1 MGMTPMY
8 GTGWMGGNPNQPYN
22 NASAPPYQAPGYQ
35 QGYQQSGNAFPNNE
49 GYYAPFGGPQP
60 GVELQQP
67 QNVYARG
74 PEAEYGAPAGP
85 PPGKGDG
92 VIR

>member
-1 MGMTPMY
+1 MGLTPMY

-22 NASAPPYQAPGYQ
+22 NAPMPYTAAPPYQQTG
-35 QGYQQSGNAFPNNE
+35 NE
-49 GYYAPFGGPQP
+49 GYYAPYGGPQP
-60 GVELQQP
+60 GVELQP
-67 QNVYARG
+67 PPNVYARG